1 MVLGGARMPVGR
13 LRGGPPIIRAASPI
27 RFGWM
32 RRRVLIWSVHAVPI
46 LVDLFRFC
54 EEARAQDGECLV
66 RDLPRLL
73 AETADPSAPVRWQA
87 AGRVEAVAGLY
98 DDQGAPR
105 RRRALYLAAQVQLGR
120 DCDRCGQPM
129 QVPMDVRARL
139 EVFDTEAEADEA
151 AMAAADDEFDPIVG
165 SRKFDLLAQVEE
177 ELLLELP
184 AGVMHEVCPQPA
196 RDALT
201 GTAIASIATEPAA
214 ADGSGL
220 REAPAAEGRTTR
232 PFAQLDA
239 LLKAGATAAGRKS
252 RK

>member
-1 MVLGGARMPVGR
+1 M
-13 LRGGPPIIRAASPI
+13 
-27 RFGWM
+27 
-32 RRRVLIWSVHAVPI
+32 PI

-54 EEARAQDGECLV
+54 EEGRAQDGECLV
-66 RDLPRLL
+66 RDLPRLR

-87 AGRVEAVAGLY
+87 AGRVETVAGLY
-98 DDQGAPR
+98 DEQGAPR
-105 RRRALYLAAQVQLGR
+105 RRRVLYAAAQVQLSR

-129 QVPMDVRARL
+129 QVPMDVRSRL
-139 EVFDTEAEADEA
+139 EVFDTEGEADEA

-196 RDALT
+196 DGTPARQGVASAATPAESGPDA
-201 GTAIASIATEPAA
+201 APA
-214 ADGSGL
+214 ADG
-220 REAPAAEGRTTR
+220 RTVR

-239 LLKAGATAAGRKS
+239 LLKAGATPAGRKG